1 MQSSKSRNKREMN
14 VRYTQDEQILK
25 KILNTIINS
34 TAGLKH
40 ALIID
45 ETGITILSESKFH
58 FLDNDTSVE
67 KIGAIGGAVFVAG
80 EEQGQ
85 ILGYGGICVQITEY
99 KDGMIFSAKVGSGV
113 LCVAT
118 DPMVQIGFIR
128 ALLKRWAPQIAKIL
142 SSYLNDEQASSSEKL
157 KELLSSDL
165 TF

>member
-1 MQSSKSRNKREMN
+1 MK
-14 VRYTQDEQILK
+14 VRYSQDEQILK

-45 ETGITILSESKFH
+45 ETGITILNESKFH
-58 FLDNDTSVE
+58 FIDNDTSVE

-85 ILGYGGICVQITEY
+85 ILGYGGIRVQITEY
-99 KDGMIFSAKVGSGV
+99 QDGMIFAAKIGSGV
-113 LCVAT
+113 LCIAT
-118 DPMVQIGFIR
+118 DSNVQIGFIR
-128 ALLKRWAPQIAKIL
+128 ALLKKWAPQIAKIL
-142 SSYLNDEQASSSEKL
+142 TAYLKDDKTSSSDKL